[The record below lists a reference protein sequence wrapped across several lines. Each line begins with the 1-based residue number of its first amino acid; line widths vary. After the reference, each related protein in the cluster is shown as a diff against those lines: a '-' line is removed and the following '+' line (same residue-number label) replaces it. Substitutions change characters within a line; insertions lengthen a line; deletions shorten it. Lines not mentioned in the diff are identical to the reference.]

1 MLDTPSDKPG
11 LASNAVTAR
20 KPTPALIVLSGLPG
34 VGKTTVARQVSAEIG
49 AVHVRI
55 DTIEAAMARSGI
67 VDRAGGWD
75 AVPEAGYR
83 VAYAMASDFLSA
95 GHDVVAD
102 SVNPLGIT
110 RQAWAEVARTARAAL
125 IEVEVICS
133 DRNVHRSR
141 VEARAS
147 DIEGLRVP
155 TWQQVQDRTYERWD
169 RAVLRVDTAAGV
181 DPAAAAIVAAFQ
193 ARM

>member
-1 MLDTPSDKPG
+1 MLDTPSDKPDV
-11 LASNAVTAR
+11 ASNAVTAR
-20 KPTPALIVLSGLPG
+20 KPTPVLIALSGLPG

-133 DRNVHRSR
+133 DRKVHRSR

-169 RAVLRVDTAAGV
+169 REVLRVDTAAGV

>member
-20 KPTPALIVLSGLPG
+20 KPTPVLIALSGLPG

-55 DTIEAAMARSGI
+55 DTIEAAMTRSGI

-83 VAYAMASDFLSA
+83 IAYAMASDFLRA

-133 DRNVHRSR
+133 DSNMHRSR

-155 TWQQVQDRTYERWD
+155 TWQQVQDRAYERWD

>member
-1 MLDTPSDKPG
+1 M
-11 LASNAVTAR
+11 TAR
-20 KPTPALIVLSGLPG
+20 KPTPVLIALSGLPG

-55 DTIEAAMARSGI
+55 DTIEAAMTRSGI

-83 VAYAMASDFLSA
+83 IAYAMASDFLRA

-133 DRNVHRSR
+133 DSNMHRSR

-155 TWQQVQDRTYERWD
+155 TWQQVQDRAYERWD

>member
-1 MLDTPSDKPG
+1 MLDTPSDKPDV
-11 LASNAVTAR
+11 ASNAVTAR
-20 KPTPALIVLSGLPG
+20 KPTPVLIALSGLPG
-34 VGKTTVARQVSAEIG
+34 VGKTTVARQLSAEIG

-133 DRNVHRSR
+133 DRKVHRSR

-169 RAVLRVDTAAGV
+169 REVLRVDTAAGV